1 VSPTVYSANL
11 NALRRV
17 ELVRTR
23 TDRALGT
30 GSITFASGPGPGYD
44 AAWIMLARPAEVL
57 ALVEST
63 RRRYGR

>member
-1 VSPTVYSANL
+1 
-11 NALRRV
+11 
-17 ELVRTR
+17 VRTR

>member
-1 VSPTVYSANL
+1 PW
-11 NALRRV
+11 LRR
-17 ELVRTR
+17 EGDDLVMDVPLTIAEA
-23 TDRALGT
+23 ALGT
-30 GSITFASGPGPGYD
+30 GSITFLAGPGPGYD